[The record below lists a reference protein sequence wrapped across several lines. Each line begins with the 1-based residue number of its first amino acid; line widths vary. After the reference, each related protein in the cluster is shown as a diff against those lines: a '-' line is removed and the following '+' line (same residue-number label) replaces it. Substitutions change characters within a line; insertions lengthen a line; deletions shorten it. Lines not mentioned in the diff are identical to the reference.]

1 MYCIE
6 KILYFKISVMS
17 PIPLLKTTYYIVD
30 TTYFIPCVM
39 CSSLYTTYCIFSCY
53 IRYKA
58 YGFLYSCSCD
68 TRPLTACAVL
78 YTIY

>member
-30 TTYFIPCVM
+30 
-39 CSSLYTTYCIFSCY
+39 
-53 IRYKA
+53 IRY
-58 YGFLYSCSCD
+58 YILHTMCYVLFPIYYILYIF
-68 TRPLTACAVL
+68 VL
-78 YTIY
+78 YTI